1 MPPDQAWFG
10 VQGSEAAMTGRQYTA
25 SGLLARLG
33 RARGHNASPDRRG
46 FTLLETSM
54 ALVIIGVGVL
64 AFVEAQRSFIENNNW
79 SSEAAT
85 ATFLANEIRE
95 LTKHYTRHDPVTG
108 LSITGTGSSAVL
120 TGWGPESG
128 ELNIDDYNDLDDL
141 DGKTFGLSGETD
153 GPVNGFGDLIPQVDS
168 NGEQVVDSDGNPV
181 AMTGWSQ
188 SITVQKVDPLNLST
202 VRTRGYSVAAN
213 GSDPGITVDQ
223 FPLRVTVVI
232 QRQGPLDAEAREIT
246 RVTWVVPP

>member
-1 MPPDQAWFG
+1 
-10 VQGSEAAMTGRQYTA
+10 
-25 SGLLARLG
+25 
-33 RARGHNASPDRRG
+33 
-46 FTLLETSM
+46 M

-108 LSITGTGSSAVL
+108 LSITGSGSSAVV

-128 ELNIDDYNDLDDL
+128 ELDIDDYNDLDDL
-141 DGKTFGLSGETD
+141 DGKTFGLDGETE
-153 GPVNGFGDLIPQVDS
+153 GPVNGFGELIPQVDS
-168 NGEQVVDSDGNPV
+168 NGEQLLDSNGNPV

-188 SITVQKVDPLNLST
+188 SVTVQKVDPLNFST
-202 VRTRGYSVAAN
+202 VRARGYFVAPN
-213 GSDPGITVDQ
+213 GSDPGVAVDQ

-232 QRQGPLDAEAREIT
+232 HRQGPLDAQPREIT

>member
-1 MPPDQAWFG
+1 
-10 VQGSEAAMTGRQYTA
+10 MTGRTYTA
-25 SGLLARLG
+25 SKLLARLG
-33 RARGHNASPDRRG
+33 RACVRRTAGARRG

-85 ATFLANEIRE
+85 ATFLANEVRE

-108 LSITGTGSSAVL
+108 LTITGTGSAAVL

-141 DGKTFGLSGETD
+141 DGKTFGLDGETD
-153 GPVNGFGDLIPQVDS
+153 GPINGFGDLIPQVDS
-168 NGEQVVDSDGNPV
+168 NGEQVMDSQGNPV

-188 SITVQKVDPLNLST
+188 SVTVQKVDPLNLST
-202 VRTRGYSVAAN
+202 VRARGYLVAPS
-213 GSDPGITVDQ
+213 GTDPGVSVEQ
-223 FPLRVTVVI
+223 FPMRVTVVI
-232 QRQGPLDAEAREIT
+232 HRQGPLDAEPREIT